1 MHLEPGPETWRCD
14 RAKIDEETKGI
25 VWVVGVILHRFI
37 WASPAQ
43 LASLAWPKDRL
54 DSLTEWY
61 VFGVMLLS
69 VGIYFVPSVW
79 LASLSTWF
87 SASTVIVMLHIVLLQ
102 RVFGP
107 IASAER
113 SILLFMCNVAQI
125 VFMFA
130 TWYRWG
136 GQPGPLLTSVLTFAT
151 IDYAKTMPRV
161 AMAQIA
167 TDFVLLLI
175 FLGFLLGQFGRKNGA

>member
-1 MHLEPGPETWRCD
+1 LPR
-14 RAKIDEETKGI
+14 
-25 VWVVGVILHRFI
+25 
-37 WASPAQ
+37 
-43 LASLAWPKDRL
+43 DRL
-54 DSLTEWY
+54 DSFTEWY

-79 LASLSTWF
+79 LALLSTYF
-87 SASTVIVMLHIVLLQ
+87 SASTVIVMLHVVLLQ

-113 SILLFMCNVAQI
+113 SLLLFMCNVVQI

-136 GQPGPLLTSVLTFAT
+136 REPGPLLTSVVTFAT
-151 IDYAKTMPRV
+151 IGYAKTMPRV

-175 FLGFLLGQFGRKNGA
+175 FLGFLLGQLGPKNGAK